1 MLGILALAVL
11 IGSTAA
17 VTALISGHSLLM
29 ALAIYSGSGV
39 LGAFFIVIA
48 MLLSAAIQKPS
59 AIPDRQPDATA

>member
-39 LGAFFIVIA
+39 LGAVFIIGGILVS
-48 MLLSAAIQKPS
+48 SALHSSHDQHQRFDP
-59 AIPDRQPDATA
+59 AT